1 MNNHSK
7 INKIYEFVCNVY
19 EKDLQFH
26 VQRFSNNSRPKFSDQ
41 QTMTMYIY
49 CTACEKRLT
58 IRDMYDFTHTYLSDV
73 FVNLPS
79 YVAICNRIARLAPAF
94 VALYEHIAKLNIESE
109 EYLEEF
115 SLMDSMPIVTCSGK
129 RQGKVAR
136 EITNKGYCSTKS
148 MYFYGVKLHALA
160 YHKSGTLPIPESM
173 IVSPASEND
182 LNVFR
187 DSWNDLYN
195 RILVADKIYQ
205 DAGNESFILDKYN
218 SRLLSP
224 VKYPRGVEQETKQ
237 RNRAADDLYNR
248 SVSSIRQPIE
258 SLFNW
263 LIERT
268 NIQRA
273 SKVRSAA
280 GLISFIFGKL
290 AAAFLLFKFFK
301 P

>member
-1 MNNHSK
+1 
-7 INKIYEFVCNVY
+7 
-19 EKDLQFH
+19 
-26 VQRFSNNSRPKFSDQ
+26 
-41 QTMTMYIY
+41 
-49 CTACEKRLT
+49 
-58 IRDMYDFTHTYLSDV
+58 MYDFTRTYLNDV

-109 EYLEEF
+109 EYLDEF

-129 RQGKVAR
+129 SQGKVAR

-148 MYFYGVKLHALA
+148 MYFYGLKLHALA
-160 YHKSGTLPIPESM
+160 YHKSGTLPILESM
-173 IVSPASEND
+173 IVSPASE
-182 LNVFR
+182 
-187 DSWNDLYN
+187 SDLYN

-205 DAGNESFILDKYN
+205 DAENESFIFDKYN
-218 SRLLSP
+218 SYLLSP

-237 RNRAADDLYNR
+237 RNRVADDLYNR
-248 SVSSIRQPIE
+248 SVSSVRQPIE
-258 SLFNW
+258 SLFNG

-273 SKVRSAA
+273 SKIRSTAR
-280 GLISFIFGKL
+280 LISFIFGKL
-290 AAAFLLFKFFK
+290 AAAFLLFKSFK